1 MKKYIAILILI
12 LSCQAGYS
20 QSMDKLFN
28 DFANQKNVT
37 RVTIGPFLMKISSL
51 FTETMGVKS
60 IEVLSFEEC
69 GSTVKNDLRTAIKK
83 LKDPNYETMVNSNEG
98 GSRTK
103 VMVRIDKD
111 IIRELVILTTDGGD
125 DALIRIKGKIKP
137 SDIEK
142 VKMDVESFK
151 RLFLPLHPKLFR
163 IAYALVENKSDAE
176 DILQDAYYKLW
187 SRRNELADVRKP
199 EAFCVTLVKNLC
211 LDFLRSPRAGRH
223 DEDVTEAVTLST
235 DSSPD
240 KELEMQ
246 DKVEQ
251 VRHLINRL
259 PENQRQVLR
268 LRGIEDCS
276 IDEIEQ
282 ITGLSAVNIRVL
294 LSRARKIIRE
304 QFEKYYAYEY
314 ER

>member
-1 MKKYIAILILI
+1 
-12 LSCQAGYS
+12 
-20 QSMDKLFN
+20 
-28 DFANQKNVT
+28 
-37 RVTIGPFLMKISSL
+37 
-51 FTETMGVKS
+51 
-60 IEVLSFEEC
+60 
-69 GSTVKNDLRTAIKK
+69 
-83 LKDPNYETMVNSNEG
+83 
-98 GSRTK
+98 
-103 VMVRIDKD
+103 
-111 IIRELVILTTDGGD
+111 
-125 DALIRIKGKIKP
+125 
-137 SDIEK
+137 
-142 VKMDVESFK
+142 MDVESFK

-163 IAYALVENKSDAE
+163 IAYALVENKSDVE

-187 SRRNELADVRKP
+187 SRRNELADVRNP

-223 DEDVTEAVTLST
+223 DEDVTEVVTLST

>member
-1 MKKYIAILILI
+1 MFI
-12 LSCQAGYS
+12 
-20 QSMDKLFN
+20 
-28 DFANQKNVT
+28 
-37 RVTIGPFLMKISSL
+37 
-51 FTETMGVKS
+51 
-60 IEVLSFEEC
+60 
-69 GSTVKNDLRTAIKK
+69 
-83 LKDPNYETMVNSNEG
+83 
-98 GSRTK
+98 
-103 VMVRIDKD
+103 
-111 IIRELVILTTDGGD
+111 
-125 DALIRIKGKIKP
+125 
-137 SDIEK
+137 
-142 VKMDVESFK
+142 
-151 RLFLPLHPKLFR
+151 PLHPKLFR
-163 IAYALVENKSDAE
+163 IAYALVENKADAE

-187 SRRNELADVRKP
+187 SRRSELADVRNP

-223 DEDVTEAVTLST
+223 DEDVTEAVALST

-240 KELEMQ
+240 KALELQ
-246 DKVEQ
+246 DNVE
-251 VRHLINRL
+251 
-259 PENQRQVLR
+259 RQVLR

>member
-1 MKKYIAILILI
+1 
-12 LSCQAGYS
+12 
-20 QSMDKLFN
+20 
-28 DFANQKNVT
+28 
-37 RVTIGPFLMKISSL
+37 
-51 FTETMGVKS
+51 
-60 IEVLSFEEC
+60 
-69 GSTVKNDLRTAIKK
+69 
-83 LKDPNYETMVNSNEG
+83 
-98 GSRTK
+98 
-103 VMVRIDKD
+103 
-111 IIRELVILTTDGGD
+111 
-125 DALIRIKGKIKP
+125 
-137 SDIEK
+137 
-142 VKMDVESFK
+142 MDVESFK

-163 IAYALVENKSDAE
+163 IAYALVENKADAE

-187 SRRNELADVRKP
+187 SRRNELTDVRNP

-223 DEDVTEAVTLST
+223 DEDVTKAVTLST
-235 DSSPD
+235 GSSPD
-240 KELEMQ
+240 EELEMQ
-246 DKVEQ
+246 DKVQQ

-276 IDEIEQ
+276 VDEIEQ

-304 QFEKYYAYEY
+304 QFEKYYTYEY

>member
-1 MKKYIAILILI
+1 
-12 LSCQAGYS
+12 
-20 QSMDKLFN
+20 
-28 DFANQKNVT
+28 
-37 RVTIGPFLMKISSL
+37 
-51 FTETMGVKS
+51 
-60 IEVLSFEEC
+60 
-69 GSTVKNDLRTAIKK
+69 
-83 LKDPNYETMVNSNEG
+83 
-98 GSRTK
+98 
-103 VMVRIDKD
+103 
-111 IIRELVILTTDGGD
+111 
-125 DALIRIKGKIKP
+125 
-137 SDIEK
+137 
-142 VKMDVESFK
+142 MDVESFK

-187 SRRNELADVRKP
+187 SRRNELADVRNP

-223 DEDVTEAVTLST
+223 DEDVTEVVTLST

-268 LRGIEDCS
+268 RRGIEDCS